1 MFTDRRDAG
10 KQLAHEL
17 MRWASS
23 TPIVLALPRGGLSI
37 GREVADTLKAK
48 LDVLNVRKVGAP
60 HNPEFAIGAVGEGG
74 IVVLDEDS
82 ISAAGVSDVL
92 RDRLISEADAEI
104 ERRVDAYRGGR
115 SLIDVAGRTVIVV
128 DDGLATGAT
137 AEAAVRVVRALGAAT
152 VVLAVPTASRQAL
165 TRLTPLCDEVVCL
178 EVPEWFAS
186 VGSQYEFFPQVSDD
200 EVVAMLHA

>member
-10 KQLAHEL
+10 KQLANSL
-17 MRWASS
+17 TRFASS

-37 GREVADTLKAK
+37 GREVADALNVQ
-48 LDVLNVRKVGAP
+48 LDVLNVRKLGAP
-60 HNPEFAIGAVGEGG
+60 HNPEFAIGAVGEGSV
-74 IVVLDEDS
+74 VVLDENS

-92 RDRLISEADAEI
+92 RDRLISEAETEI

-115 SLIDVAGRTVIVV
+115 SLTDVAGRTVIVV

-152 VVLAVPTASRQAL
+152 VILAVPTGSRQAL
-165 TRLTPLCDEVVCL
+165 ARLTPLCDEVVCL

-186 VGSQYEFFPQVSDD
+186 VGSQYDFFPQVTDD
-200 EVVAMLHA
+200 EVVAMLRG

>member
-17 MRWASS
+17 MRLAST
-23 TPIVLALPRGGLSI
+23 TPVILALPRGGLSI
-37 GREVADTLKAK
+37 GREVADALNAH
-48 LDVLNVRKVGAP
+48 LDVLNVRKLGAP

-92 RDRLISEADAEI
+92 RDRLISDADAEI

-137 AEAAVRVVRALGAAT
+137 AEAAVQVVRALGAAT
-152 VVLAVPTASRQAL
+152 VILAVPTGSRQAL